1 MVFNATLNN
10 ISVLLMEEI
19 GVPRENNRP
28 VTDTDKFYKQIL
40 KLPYTSFPMK
50 SISYIY
56 VHVIQEF
63 SMFIL
68 F

>member
-28 VTDTDKFYKQIL
+28 VTDTDKFYLIMLYQ
-40 KLPYTSFPMK
+40 
-50 SISYIY
+50 
-56 VHVIQEF
+56 VHPA
-63 SMFIL
+63 
-68 F
+68 